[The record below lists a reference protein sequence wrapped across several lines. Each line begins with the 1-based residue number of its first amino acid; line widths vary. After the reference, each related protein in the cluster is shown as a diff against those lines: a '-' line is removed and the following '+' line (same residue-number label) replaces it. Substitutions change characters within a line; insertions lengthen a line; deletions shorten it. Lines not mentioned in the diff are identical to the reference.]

1 MKLSQ
6 SDAVEII
13 SKLQKGEGTDAQQ
26 EEWLDCIKNSFPFYE
41 KIINLLFWSISRT
54 FCFIHSSLNCDLMR
68 TTFSKVPIVTIF
80 FIT

>member
-26 EEWLDCIKNSFPFYE
+26 EEWMDCIKNSFPFYVHVKKQE
-41 KIINLLFWSISRT
+41 HSHPDNYLQCIIDT
-54 FCFIHSSLNCDLMR
+54 
-68 TTFSKVPIVTIF
+68 PY
-80 FIT
+80 

>member
-26 EEWLDCIKNSFPFYE
+26 EEWMDCIKNSFPFYE
-41 KIINLLFWSISRT
+41 KIINLLFWSKLLAT
-54 FCFIHSSLNCDLMR
+54 KYAPKWED
-68 TTFSKVPIVTIF
+68 
-80 FIT
+80 

>member
-26 EEWLDCIKNSFPFYE
+26 EEWMDCIKNSFPFYE
-41 KIINLLFWSISRT
+41 KIINLLF
-54 FCFIHSSLNCDLMR
+54 CFN
-68 TTFSKVPIVTIF
+68 
-80 FIT
+80 

>member
-26 EEWLDCIKNSFPFYE
+26 EEWMDCIKNSFPFYE
-41 KIINLLFWSISRT
+41 KIINLLFWSNEELSAYEIFQRAKQE
-54 FCFIHSSLNCDLMR
+54 HS
-68 TTFSKVPIVTIF
+68 PIIL
-80 FIT
+80 